1 MWLTNGKETLELTHP
16 VQIAA
21 FKNSGYKECKAPKK
35 RADKAPEEPVKEEPV
50 KEESAKEE
58 SAKDEAEA

>member
-35 RADKAPEEPVKEEPV
+35 HADKVPEVPEEPGKEEP
-50 KEESAKEE
+50 
-58 SAKDEAEA
+58 AKDEAEA

>member
-1 MWLTNGKETLELTHP
+1 MWLTNEKETLELNND

-35 RADKAPEEPVKEEPV
+35 RAGKVSEEPVKDEPV
-50 KEESAKEE
+50 
-58 SAKDEAEA
+58 KDEAEA

>member
-35 RADKAPEEPVKEEPV
+35 HADKVPEEPVKEKPV
-50 KEESAKEE
+50 KEKPAQ
-58 SAKDEAEA
+58 DEAED

>member
-35 RADKAPEEPVKEEPV
+35 HADKVPEEPVKEEP
-50 KEESAKEE
+50 
-58 SAKDEAEA
+58 AKDEVEA

>member
-50 KEESAKEE
+50 KEESAK
-58 SAKDEAEA
+58 DEAEA

>member
-1 MWLTNGKETLELTHP
+1 MWLTNVKETLELKND

-21 FKNSGYKECKAPKK
+21 FKGSGYKECKAPKK
-35 RADKAPEEPVKEEPV
+35 HADKVSEEPG
-50 KEESAKEE
+50 KEE

>member
-1 MWLTNGKETLELTHP
+1 MWLTNVKETLELKND

-21 FKNSGYKECKAPKK
+21 FKGSGYKECKAPKK
-35 RADKAPEEPVKEEPV
+35 RADKASEEPV
-50 KEESAKEE
+50 E

>member
-1 MWLTNGKETLELTHP
+1 MWLNNGKETLELTHP

-35 RADKAPEEPVKEEPV
+35 HADKVSEEPVKEEP
-50 KEESAKEE
+50 
-58 SAKDEAEA
+58 AKDEAEA

>member
-1 MWLTNGKETLELTHP
+1 MWLTNGKETLELKND

-21 FKNSGYKECKAPKK
+21 FKGSGYKECKAPKK
-35 RADKAPEEPVKEEPV
+35 RADKASEEPV
-50 KEESAKEE
+50 KEE

>member
-35 RADKAPEEPVKEEPV
+35 RADKMPEEHVKEEHVKEEP
-50 KEESAKEE
+50 AQ
-58 SAKDEAEA
+58 DEAEV

>member
-1 MWLTNGKETLELTHP
+1 MWLTNVKETLELKND

-21 FKNSGYKECKAPKK
+21 FKGSGYKECKAPKK
-35 RADKAPEEPVKEEPV
+35 RADKASKEPVKKEPV
-50 KEESAKEE
+50 KEE

>member
-35 RADKAPEEPVKEEPV
+35 RADKASEEPVKKEPVKEEP
-50 KEESAKEE
+50 
-58 SAKDEAEA
+58 AKDEAEA

>member
-1 MWLTNGKETLELTHP
+1 MWLTNGKETLELKND

-35 RADKAPEEPVKEEPV
+35 RADKVPEEHVKEEHV
-50 KEESAKEE
+50 KEEHAQ
-58 SAKDEAEA
+58 DEAEV

>member
-1 MWLTNGKETLELTHP
+1 MWLTNGKETLELKND

-21 FKNSGYKECKAPKK
+21 FKGSGYKECKAPKK
-35 RADKAPEEPVKEEPV
+35 RADKASEEPVKKETV
-50 KEESAKEE
+50 KGE

>member
-21 FKNSGYKECKAPKK
+21 FKGSGYKECKAPKK
-35 RADKAPEEPVKEEPV
+35 RADKASEEPVKKEPV
-50 KEESAKEE
+50 KEE

>member
-1 MWLTNGKETLELTHP
+1 MWLTNGKETVELTHP

-35 RADKAPEEPVKEEPV
+35 RADKAPEEPVKEEP
-50 KEESAKEE
+50 AKEE
-58 SAKDEAEA
+58 SAKDEDEA

>member
-35 RADKAPEEPVKEEPV
+35 RADKVPEEPVKVPEKPV
-50 KEESAKEE
+50 KEEPAQ
-58 SAKDEAEA
+58 DEAEV

>member
-35 RADKAPEEPVKEEPV
+35 HADKVPEEPVKEEPV
-50 KEESAKEE
+50 KEKPAQ
-58 SAKDEAEA
+58 DEAEA

>member
-21 FKNSGYKECKAPKK
+21 FKNSGYKECKATKK
-35 RADKAPEEPVKEEPV
+35 RADKVPEEPAKEEPVKEEP
-50 KEESAKEE
+50 
-58 SAKDEAEA
+58 AKDEAEA

>member
-1 MWLTNGKETLELTHP
+1 MWLTNGKETVELTHP

-50 KEESAKEE
+50 KEEPTKEE

>member
-1 MWLTNGKETLELTHP
+1 MWLTNGKETVELTHP

-35 RADKAPEEPVKEEPV
+35 RADKAPEEPVKEEPT

>member
-35 RADKAPEEPVKEEPV
+35 RADKASEEPVKEEP
-50 KEESAKEE
+50 AKGEP
-58 SAKDEAEA
+58 AKDEAEA

>member
-35 RADKAPEEPVKEEPV
+35 HADKVSEEPVKEEPV
-50 KEESAKEE
+50 KEEP
-58 SAKDEAEA
+58 AKDEAEV

>member
-35 RADKAPEEPVKEEPV
+35 RADKASEEPVKKEPV
-50 KEESAKEE
+50 KEE

>member
-35 RADKAPEEPVKEEPV
+35 RADKVPEEPVKEEPAQD
-50 KEESAKEE
+50 EAKEE
-58 SAKDEAEA
+58 PAQDEAEV

>member
-21 FKNSGYKECKAPKK
+21 FKNSGYKECKAPKN
-35 RADKAPEEPVKEEPV
+35 RADKVPEEPAKEEPVKEEP
-50 KEESAKEE
+50 
-58 SAKDEAEA
+58 AKDEAEA

>member
-21 FKNSGYKECKAPKK
+21 FKNSGYKECKVPKK
-35 RADKAPEEPVKEEPV
+35 RADKAPEEPVKEEP
-50 KEESAKEE
+50 AKEE

>member
-35 RADKAPEEPVKEEPV
+35 RADKVPEEP
-50 KEESAKEE
+50 AQ
-58 SAKDEAEA
+58 DEAEV

>member
-35 RADKAPEEPVKEEPV
+35 HADKVPEEPAKEEP
-50 KEESAKEE
+50 
-58 SAKDEAEA
+58 AKDEVEA

>member
-1 MWLTNGKETLELTHP
+1 MWLTNGKETVELTHS

-35 RADKAPEEPVKEEPV
+35 RADKVPEEPVKEEP
-50 KEESAKEE
+50 
-58 SAKDEAEA
+58 AKDEAEA

>member
-1 MWLTNGKETLELTHP
+1 MWLTNGKETVELTHP

-35 RADKAPEEPVKEEPV
+35 RADKAPEEPVKEEP
-50 KEESAKEE
+50 AKEE

>member
-1 MWLTNGKETLELTHP
+1 MWLTNNKETLELTHP

-35 RADKAPEEPVKEEPV
+35 RADKAPDEPVKEEP
-50 KEESAKEE
+50 AKEE

>member
-35 RADKAPEEPVKEEPV
+35 RADKAPEEPGKEEPV
-50 KEESAKEE
+50 KEEPAQ
-58 SAKDEAEA
+58 DEAEV